1 MELEIKG
8 VGATI
13 PDHRHPCPR
22 GRGPHMGPEVTGD
35 EVIQAEPSGE
45 AAGWGLHA
53 WVKVGVLRLCQ
64 SLLCVSSVEAGKAL
78 LRPG

>member
-1 MELEIKG
+1 
-8 VGATI
+8 
-13 PDHRHPCPR
+13 
-22 GRGPHMGPEVTGD
+22 MGPEVTGD
-35 EVIQAEPSGE
+35 EVVQAEPSGE

-64 SLLCVSSVEAGKAL
+64 WLCQSLLCVSSVEAGKAL

>member
-1 MELEIKG
+1 
-8 VGATI
+8 
-13 PDHRHPCPR
+13 
-22 GRGPHMGPEVTGD
+22 MGPEVTGD

-64 SLLCVSSVEAGKAL
+64 SLLCVSCVEAGKAL